1 MLTRLKYGVRQE
13 LLELVSLRGIG
24 RAKARTLYD
33 RGIRTKDDISRTDAG
48 TIAAMPRIGS
58 ALAKSLKEQ
67 TGSWNAAN
75 MYEQPEPVEEPVPEV
90 EVKVKEPA
98 PPQEKRPKQASLF
111 DF

>member
-1 MLTRLKYGVRQE
+1 MLTRLKYGVKQE
-13 LLELVSLRGIG
+13 LLELVSLKGIG

-33 RGIRTKDDISRTDAG
+33 RGVRSKEDITRTDAG

-67 TGSWNAAN
+67 TGSWNAAGL
-75 MYEQPEPVEEPVPEV
+75 YEQPEPKEPISIDNEPVKNKGGPL
-90 EVKVKEPA
+90 
-98 PPQEKRPKQASLF
+98 EKGSKQASLF